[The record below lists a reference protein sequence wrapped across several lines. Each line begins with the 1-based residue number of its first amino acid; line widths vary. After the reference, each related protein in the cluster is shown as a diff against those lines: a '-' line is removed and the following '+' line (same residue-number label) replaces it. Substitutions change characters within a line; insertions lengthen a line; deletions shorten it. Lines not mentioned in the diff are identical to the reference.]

1 MTALRFLADMNISP
15 KTVADLHQQGW
26 DILRVSQVLPMDAE
40 DSEILEFARQQN
52 RVVVTQDLDFSS
64 FLALGGYAKPSLITL
79 RLFVSDPEAMT
90 RKLLVILPQIEDA
103 LEEGCAVTIND
114 RTVRAAVCQSSDL
127 IFKFVGFRM

>member
-1 MTALRFLADMNISP
+1 MTQLRFVADMNISP
-15 KTVADLHQQGW
+15 KTVAHLRQQGW

-64 FLALGGYAKPSLITL
+64 LLALGGYAKPSLITF
-79 RLFVSDPEAMT
+79 RLLVSDPETIT
-90 RKLLVILPQIEDA
+90 RKLLAIVPQIEDA

-114 RTVRAAVCQSSDL
+114 LTARVRRLPIQ
-127 IFKFVGFRM
+127 

>member
-64 FLALGGYAKPSLITL
+64 LLALGGYAKPSLITF
-79 RLFVSDPEAMT
+79 RLLVSDPETIT
-90 RKLLVILPQIEDA
+90 RKLLAIVPQIEDA

-114 RTVRAAVCQSSDL
+114 LTARVRRLPIQ
-127 IFKFVGFRM
+127 